1 MGDKDLS
8 EKLFL
13 GLNDVFADVCNAF
26 VFDEPGKIKPEE
38 LQPYPTESVVGD
50 ASGLRQGFRDVA
62 KVYKQCGVNLL
73 LLGLEDQ
80 TAIDYDM
87 AVRVMFADAMHYH
100 NLCAD
105 IEKRENMGNDAHS
118 ETPER
123 DDAPPK
129 RPKSPKRAR
138 FPVITVV
145 LYFGMDRRWTGPRS
159 LHEWLKL
166 PAEFKKLVNDYK
178 ITVIEV
184 AYLTP
189 EARQKLVSD
198 FRDLADFMCELKR
211 TGKLPASNRVIDHPQ
226 ELAAAVKA
234 ITGIKIEMNTNERG
248 EITMNNTVREY
259 IEFLKDEGRNEGK
272 AELLTKWL
280 GTDITPDIVADN
292 DAITRLI
299 TEHDDA
305 LKQEAVQSMEL
316 RMAENQQRADA
327 AQQKADAA
335 QQKADAAQQKAD
347 AAQQKADAAQQ
358 QIATANSKLANLI
371 RNYKGTT
378 EEIAQITQ
386 MSVEE
391 IEAIRNSAK

>member
-26 VFDEPGKIKPEE
+26 VFNEPGKIKPED

-50 ASGLRQGFRDVA
+50 VSGLKQGFRDVA

-73 LLGLEDQ
+73 LLGMEDQ
-80 TAIDYDM
+80 TAVDYDM
-87 AVRVMFADAMHYH
+87 AARVMFADAMHYY
-100 NLCAD
+100 NLCD
-105 IEKRENMGNDAHS
+105 DKEKRENKENEADP
-118 ETPER
+118 ETKES
-123 DDAPPK
+123 DDAPSKGTKPPK
-129 RPKSPKRAR
+129 TAR
-138 FPVITVV
+138 FPVVTVV

-166 PAEFKKLVNDYK
+166 PPELETLVNDYK

-184 AYLTP
+184 AYLSP
-189 EARQKLVSD
+189 EARKKLVSD
-198 FRDLADFMCELKR
+198 FRDLADFMCEFKR
-211 TGKLPASNRVIDHPQ
+211 TGKLPASNRVIDHPK
-226 ELAAAVKA
+226 ELAAAVRA
-234 ITGIKIEMNTNERG
+234 ITGVEIDMNTNERG

-292 DAITRLI
+292 DAITRMI
-299 TEHDDA
+299 TERDDA
-305 LKQEAVQSMEL
+305 LKQDAIKSMEL
-316 RMAENQQRADA
+316 RMAET
-327 AQQKADAA
+327 QQKADAA

-347 AAQQKADAAQQ
+347 AAQQKANTAQQ
-358 QIATANSKLANLI
+358 QIATANSMLANLI
-371 RNYKGTT
+371 RNYKGTV

-391 IEAIRNSAK
+391 IETIRRSKE

>member
-1 MGDKDLS
+1 
-8 EKLFL
+8 
-13 GLNDVFADVCNAF
+13 
-26 VFDEPGKIKPEE
+26 
-38 LQPYPTESVVGD
+38 
-50 ASGLRQGFRDVA
+50 
-62 KVYKQCGVNLL
+62 
-73 LLGLEDQ
+73 
-80 TAIDYDM
+80 
-87 AVRVMFADAMHYH
+87 
-100 NLCAD
+100 
-105 IEKRENMGNDAHS
+105 
-118 ETPER
+118 
-123 DDAPPK
+123 
-129 RPKSPKRAR
+129 
-138 FPVITVV
+138 
-145 LYFGMDRRWTGPRS
+145 MDRRWTGPRS

-166 PAEFKKLVNDYK
+166 PPELEKLVNDYK

-189 EARQKLVSD
+189 EARAKLVSD
-198 FRDLADFMCELKR
+198 FRDLADFMCEFKR
-211 TGKLPASNRVIDHPQ
+211 TGKLPASNRVIDHPR
-226 ELAAAVKA
+226 ELAAAVQA
-234 ITGIKIEMNTNERG
+234 ITGIKIDMNINERG
-248 EITMNNTVREY
+248 EITMNSAVQEY
-259 IEFLKDEGRNEGK
+259 IQFLKDEGRNEGK

-316 RMAENQQRADA
+316 RMAET
-327 AQQKADAA
+327 

-371 RNYKGTT
+371 RNYKGTI

-391 IEAIRNSAK
+391 VEVIRRSKE